1 MNEVEGQKWWIFTFG
16 CGHRFAGCYV
26 KIYGTYGE
34 AREKMCNK
42 YGDKWAF
49 QYSEENW
56 NAMKND
62 IHRMF
67 PMEDTVLEV
76 IE

>member
-1 MNEVEGQKWWIFTFG
+1 MNEVEEQKWWIFTFG

-26 KIYGTYGE
+26 KIYGTFSE
-34 AREKMCNK
+34 ARKKMCDK
-42 YGDKWAF
+42 HGDKWAF

-67 PMEDTVLEV
+67 PMENTVLEV